1 MAGGQYACLNS
12 GSCINNNGIGQCN
25 CASGFSGT
33 YCASAL
39 GCAAGGSFTCLNNG
53 FCNTATGACQ
63 CQTGYSGST
72 CATC

>member
-12 GSCINNNGIGQCN
+12 GSCLNNNGIGFCN
-25 CASGFSGT
+25 CPSGFTGT
-33 YCASAL
+33 YCGSAQ
-39 GCAAGGSFTCLNNG
+39 GCAAGGSFACLNNG